1 MNLNVSFDW
10 KVVAAVGLS
19 ATCIILSLKIDA
31 TGAERVLTAVVST
44 QLGSQRLLDK
54 QSLIFH

>member
-44 QLGSQRLLDK
+44 QLGS
-54 QSLIFH
+54 

>member
-1 MNLNVSFDW
+1 MNLNVTFDW

-19 ATCIILSLKIDA
+19 VACIILSLKIDA

-44 QLGSQRLLDK
+44 RLEN
-54 QSLIFH
+54 